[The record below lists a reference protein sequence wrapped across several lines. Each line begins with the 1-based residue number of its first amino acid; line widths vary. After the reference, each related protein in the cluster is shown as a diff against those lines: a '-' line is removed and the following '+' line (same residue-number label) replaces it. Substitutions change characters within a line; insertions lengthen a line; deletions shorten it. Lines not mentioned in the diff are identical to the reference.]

1 MVLTHPEIVPQR
13 NHWLGRQ
20 DSNLGMAESKSTCF
34 AFDFNDHSEKSAN
47 FDGASPL
54 RGSLVSIG
62 SPDRSN

>member
-1 MVLTHPEIVPQR
+1 
-13 NHWLGRQ
+13 
-20 DSNLGMAESKSTCF
+20 MAESKSTCF